1 MARIL
6 KKVFGGMKE
15 YLKNIK
21 WKADKEKKN
30 FEGKNIDVEAPS
42 MIARA
47 SLNGFLGL
55 IKAHFYRNYPT
66 LYRVLNKESGG
77 YI

>member
-1 MARIL
+1 MALKMIPCFYDFARHYEVLSGSRSFAEKKMARIL

-30 FEGKNIDVEAPS
+30 F
-42 MIARA
+42 
-47 SLNGFLGL
+47 
-55 IKAHFYRNYPT
+55 
-66 LYRVLNKESGG
+66 
-77 YI
+77 

>member
-1 MARIL
+1 MIEDLALEMGQVVAFKMLPCFFDFTKHYQHLSGSRAFAEKKMARIL

-30 FEGKNIDVEAPS
+30 F
-42 MIARA
+42 
-47 SLNGFLGL
+47 
-55 IKAHFYRNYPT
+55 
-66 LYRVLNKESGG
+66 
-77 YI
+77 